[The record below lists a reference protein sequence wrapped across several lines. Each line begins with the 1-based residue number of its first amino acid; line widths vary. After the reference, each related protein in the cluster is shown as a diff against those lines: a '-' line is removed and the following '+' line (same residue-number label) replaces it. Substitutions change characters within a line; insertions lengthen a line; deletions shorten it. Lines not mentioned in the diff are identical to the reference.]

1 VGCGLA
7 GRTALPV
14 RVAVSGGCRVDAVVA
29 VGVAEIGADAERL
42 EDLAGVLG
50 VEILAAGLGTVS
62 VARAGDP
69 PPGSRAVDV
78 AAVGGLLV
86 SVSGSVDAVRHLVG
100 VVRAWLSRSPA
111 ERSVELAVGGTR
123 LRVSNASAD
132 QQERLI
138 EEFIRAVARD

>member
-1 VGCGLA
+1 LDRGLA
-7 GRTALPV
+7 RTGADAV
-14 RVAVSGGCRVDAVVA
+14 GVAVSGGDWVDAVVA
-29 VGVAEIGADAERL
+29 VGVAESGADAERL

-50 VEILAAGLGTVS
+50 EEILAAGLGSVS
-62 VARAGDP
+62 VARGSVP

-86 SVSGSVDAVRHLVG
+86 SVSGSVDVLRHLVG
-100 VVRAWLSRSPA
+100 AVRAWLGRSPA
-111 ERSVELAVGGTR
+111 ERSVELAVGGMR

-132 QQERLI
+132 QQERLV